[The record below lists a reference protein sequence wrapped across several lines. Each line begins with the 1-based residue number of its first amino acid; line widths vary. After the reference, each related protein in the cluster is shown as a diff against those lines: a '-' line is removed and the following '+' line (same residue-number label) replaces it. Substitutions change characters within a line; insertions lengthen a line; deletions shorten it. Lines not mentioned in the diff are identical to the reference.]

1 MSANPRADH
10 DWKDKVL
17 RRERFADFAY
27 TLARINWDFF
37 TTFTY
42 KNPLPRPVV
51 RGAMVWRW
59 CQDVSKFSGVPYK
72 NLLIASRLPA
82 ASRAATPARPAT
94 HWAPPPS

>member
-10 DWKDKVL
+10 QWADKIR

-37 TTFTY
+37 TTLTY
-42 KNPLPRPVV
+42 KDPLPRPVV

-72 NLLIASRLPA
+72 GTSGSRVGEFCLEQ
-82 ASRAATPARPAT
+82 
-94 HWAPPPS
+94 